1 MAIDSDL
8 TILIVIFFTHVIDCF
23 RLSNEI
29 THANRHCPDHPHGS
43 LQRVSAKVAVED
55 LEKMRD
61 AESNDDVR
69 DWLDR
74 YA

>member
-1 MAIDSDL
+1 MYLQQLFHICK
-8 TILIVIFFTHVIDCF
+8 V
-23 RLSNEI
+23 
-29 THANRHCPDHPHGS
+29 HANRHCPDHPHGS

>member
-1 MAIDSDL
+1 MR
-8 TILIVIFFTHVIDCF
+8 F
-23 RLSNEI
+23 

-69 DWLDR
+69 DWLDK
-74 YA
+74 YAYKIII